1 MKVGDLVHISIHSP
15 LYSYVGGVGI
25 IVSTITPLV
34 STPWSP
40 VTSLHYKIFING
52 SLCPY
57 YFNKNELDLAKEV

>member
-25 IVSTITPLV
+25 IVSTMPPT
-34 STPWSP
+34 P
-40 VTSLHYKIFING
+40 VTSQHYKIFING

-57 YFNKNELDLAKEV
+57 YFNKNELELVEET